1 MVVCT
6 DSNYVQ
12 HSFLH
17 HLPIWKKNEMKNYR
31 NKPIHHRELFEA
43 IDKMVQNKDMKIF
56 WKKVKGHSKI
66 PGQEKTGND
75 QADAIAKVGSLEG
88 TPWKLEDQTDRD
100 GQQESTNQDIAVIRL
115 VTRSG
120 KNPAE
125 AGTRAQLNSAQPSE
139 DLIRMQQED
148 ETLKTLADHIQDPA
162 GKPITTDNLNDNKE
176 LEIMHSQIKSFWDS
190 AEFSWLS
197 GLDSSSSPSPLQAG
211 KTRLTVQPAASEAP
225 AGSQGRGLDERTT
238 VRCERAAGATYRPG
252 SELRQRINR
261 HPTNSPRRQRSD

>member
-1 MVVCT
+1 
-6 DSNYVQ
+6 
-12 HSFLH
+12 
-17 HLPIWKKNEMKNYR
+17 
-31 NKPIHHRELFEA
+31 
-43 IDKMVQNKDMKIF
+43 MVQNKDMKIF

-176 LEIMHSQIKSFWDS
+176 LELLGLSRVQTALGARLKRLPISS
-190 AEFSWLS
+190 A
-197 GLDSSSSPSPLQAG
+197 GGQDPLDSSTSAESVSLLPRESRFG
-211 KTRLTVQPAASEAP
+211 DDAASELWAP
-225 AGSQGRGLDERTT
+225 PTDRVPNYDSVSTDIRTKFTATEERLIRMTRT
-238 VRCERAAGATYRPG
+238 AP
-252 SELRQRINR
+252 
-261 HPTNSPRRQRSD
+261 SPHDHQASV